1 MCDLGDFPSPSL
13 RSCFS
18 TQVCVSVGVLVS
30 VSVLAYCYRCDISVS
45 VLLSVSGQTAAN
57 LGCAI
62 CSPVA
67 AFLGSSV
74 AAFVGQFCCM
84 QVLHF
89 WVVLNLYKVISSRLF
104 VVWGILWSFPEV
116 RTHVLVSSL
125 VISWSITEIIRYSF
139 FGTKEALGFAPSWLL
154 WLRWGNLKLQ
164 KSLVVVVRCWLD
176 DAGGCG
182 EMNRHLPNE

>member
-1 MCDLGDFPSPSL
+1 MARVNRKQL
-13 RSCFS
+13 RRREEKEAVVTLTTFIHAAMGMFRLYLFILYTAIYPRPECAQNPDYYQ
-18 TQVCVSVGVLVS
+18 TQVNAVNRLV
-30 VSVLAYCYRCDISVS
+30 
-45 VLLSVSGQTAAN
+45 N
-57 LGCAI
+57 
-62 CSPVA
+62 
-67 AFLGSSV
+67 
-74 AAFVGQFCCM
+74 
-84 QVLHF
+84 
-89 WVVLNLYKVISSRLF
+89 VLNATLPQISSRLF

>member
-1 MCDLGDFPSPSL
+1 MFGIES
-13 RSCFS
+13 
-18 TQVCVSVGVLVS
+18 
-30 VSVLAYCYRCDISVS
+30 RCDISVS

-89 WVVLNLYKVISSRLF
+89 WVVLNLYKISSRLF

-139 FGTKEALGFAPSWLL
+139 FGTKEALGFAPFWLL

-164 KSLVVVVRCWLD
+164 KFIVPEMEMVRAV
-176 DAGGCG
+176 AGGNAAAVVENVVGLALCVLLYNG
-182 EMNRHLPNE
+182 REEWEK